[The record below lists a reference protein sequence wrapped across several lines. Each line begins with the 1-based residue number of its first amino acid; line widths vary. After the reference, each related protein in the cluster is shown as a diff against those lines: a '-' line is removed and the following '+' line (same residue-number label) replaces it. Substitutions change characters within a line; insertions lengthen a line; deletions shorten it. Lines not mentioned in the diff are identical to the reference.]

1 VGVNPRTGKRWRL
14 GRTVTS
20 SSGAKL
26 HYPPVITARKAEI
39 PPRYLSEDE
48 RVRCRA
54 LSGRPTDGKRRRWP
68 CYSYFGSNHGILW
81 V

>member
-1 VGVNPRTGKRWRL
+1 MGVNPRTGKRWRL

-54 LSGRPTDGKRRRWP
+54 FVRSPDRRQERTVAM
-68 CYSYFGSNHGILW
+68 L
-81 V
+81 